1 MTPES
6 TYRSLFK
13 LEQVVGEL
21 SKRVEKQLG
30 HTTEGIDALADQ
42 CRQLKSNPSKVAFS
56 DIETITQTARRISG
70 TYSSR

>member
-13 LEQVVGEL
+13 LEQVAGEL

-30 HTTEGIDALADQ
+30 HTTETIDGLVEQ
-42 CRQLKSNPSKVAFS
+42 CRKLKATPNKVAFS
-56 DIETITQTARRISG
+56 DIESITQTSRRISG